1 MLREKIIDPYSL
13 CEFVFSQFFDSKTPN
28 LSARANHTQDFLVFC
43 LKMKL
48 ISQELDYAIGARLA
62 RIILE

>member
-1 MLREKIIDPYSL
+1 MFEKL
-13 CEFVFSQFFDSKTPN
+13 CDKNNRSDSR
-28 LSARANHTQDFLVFC
+28 LANHTGDFLVFC

-48 ISQELDYAIGARLA
+48 IGKELDYAIGARLA

>member
-1 MLREKIIDPYSL
+1 LDPYNL
-13 CEFVFSQFFDSKTPN
+13 CEFMFEKLCDKKNRSDSR
-28 LSARANHTQDFLVFC
+28 LANHTGDFLVFC

-48 ISQELDYAIGARLA
+48 IGKELDYAIGARLA